1 MIDPKPAIPK
11 WASGVLR
18 TVGTVNAVLALIG
31 TSFVVDSIYRFST
44 DKYPGAPDAPY
55 FRLAFVV
62 MLAIETV
69 FLAILTVMA
78 VRLMRARLSAI
89 NSYSLWVLA
98 VIVYNLA
105 IVMLWRP
112 GAVGFSVAAATAIT
126 TDGIGELQL
135 CFQVPS
141 VILLQVLRRRYSAQR
156 NRMTAFAPS
165 PRIVLDVLSPLTRT
179 LATISMPAPYKNS
192 TNESV
197 TSAPALFTIRIAW
210 RSTFFIRPS
219 R

>member
-44 DKYPGAPDAPY
+44 DKYPGAPDAAY

-105 IVMLWRP
+105 IVMLWR
-112 GAVGFSVAAATAIT
+112 FSVAAATAIT

-156 NRMTAFAPS
+156 NRMTAFVPS